1 MGTDWS
7 TETQNEEIKP
17 KKLQHDYQEEA
28 KEKQTKICNEVQKQM
43 EEQNRQFQETL
54 NAVQESIETD
64 NSVPNLVDNYAK
76 LRTIMPPNVHA
87 LGDFV
92 DKMKDGW
99 SGIMA
104 QLDAIREYGDEGDEK
119 AKNMERLHLNYW
131 RLLLKTRSKI
141 QLIMTRC
148 KIQKLNIT
156 RLLSIL
162 KDARNPDKTVSADD
176 KLAYQDCINC
186 LLMWL
191 RSDNVQSIMEEWKKM
206 TNQLLQAKQDWQSLV
221 RSIAKSSWKYTWQCF
236 GVVAQGSCIV
246 LAILAVAGVAILAS
260 EDPNTVCAAFNVMRD
275 IDHDGM
281 LGTVGIATAWAI
293 GASILTGVQRHIRR
307 VKQYFDQAA
316 TLHYTAVKM
325 QERLEILL
333 KQSVKMEEKLSAV
346 DDVHGN
352 TSVQVDFMKDLK
364 SYQMMASALKDL
376 EGYLDEYMNQGT
388 KVMQI
393 IQESAEKFI
402 NV

>member
-206 TNQLLQAKQDWQSLV
+206 TEQLLQAKQDWQSLV
-221 RSIAKSSWKYTWQCF
+221 KSIAKASWKYTWQCF
-236 GVVAQGSCIV
+236 EVVAQGACIIVGV
-246 LAILAVAGVAILAS
+246 LAVTGVAILMS
-260 EDPNTVCAAFNVMRD
+260 KDPNAVCAALDVMGD
-275 IDHDGM
+275 IDFDGM
-281 LGTVGIATAWAI
+281 TWSIATAMALAI
-293 GASILTGVQRHIRR
+293 GEGILTGVQRHVRK

-316 TLHYTAVKM
+316 ALHYAATKM

-352 TSVQVDFMKDLK
+352 TLVQVDFVKDYK
-364 SYQMMASALKDL
+364 SFKMMESALEDL
-376 EGYLDEYMNQGT
+376 DGYLDEYINQGK
-388 KVMQI
+388 KVMQT
-393 IQESAEKFI
+393 IQESAE
-402 NV
+402 